1 VQGGGGEH
9 ANFYSDE
16 NGTLAGHDAAC
27 TSFEQ
32 KEPGGFEPWCV
43 GYGWYAKLHAGYA
56 SVSKAVT
63 GYASV
68 S

>member
-1 VQGGGGEH
+1 MQGSGGEH
-9 ANFYSDE
+9 ANVYSEE
-16 NGTLAGHDAAC
+16 NGTLAGHAEC

-43 GYGWYAKLHAGYA
+43 GYGCYAKLHAGYA
-56 SVSKAVT
+56 SVLKAVT